1 MRKGNHPIKV
11 IQSPTTPVK
20 YIQNYPKTNNS
31 AIDLIPEYYDQKE
44 LEPSPSLN
52 YNKYINNNYYKVQT
66 YQKNSNESDDDSPN
80 NINYFL
86 NKNNSGPLRNKR
98 IITSN
103 KNYPA
108 NYSYY
113 ESKYSKKTTNSQKYN
128 FNNNTYSVVRNNN
141 NYKMK
146 SYSNEKIKI
155 YNNSISNSL
164 IENLNRSHIL
174 FLKSSSNKNYNDY
187 NTISPISPN
196 KKPTEIFYSTDLKNQ
211 VNYQQKIE
219 NNNMKKKTNII
230 IYKEPFNSSINL
242 TQKTKQIE
250 SPSIYS
256 HDKLYNQNN
265 NYSISNDSM
274 KKKEDNLTDKN
285 IHSLHSKSLKTAS
298 FSNTINN
305 FHNNNY
311 LKDRNNLNIINN
323 KNNNLK
329 QNNFKK
335 VIKYINRSNDNINT
349 NNKDNN
355 VHPFKLKEDET
366 SVINNNINNTTFN
379 ITYINENKNY
389 IKKVYSNV
397 ILKPQSRDKFS
408 LDNENQ
414 KEKIVVK
421 DDRLLSNDVS
431 RTPEQGIKIIRAKP
445 IKVYTPLPD
454 KFKKNNNQSE
464 LIKKVSFFNEKQENN
479 QLKRNEN
486 NYMNEIKNIIYNS
499 KPINQT
505 NSRNSKDKKSSLY
518 KEKNVQNNNH
528 TLINDIN
535 LNQQSKNEGSE
546 SNLSI
551 NIKKIKEKSNNRDY
565 KLIYNAKITQTKYRK
580 KSDTLSAIL
589 IQNKIN
595 NKNTNTNTLTI
606 NANKSNISKTA
617 SKITKFTGPKINK
630 SSLEVLNKKNNQNIE
645 SSKIT
650 QKKNN
655 NEKRQINTPSNLS
668 KLTIINTSSSN
679 KTNEKNIRNKKEEI
693 LENKINKVNPFR
705 LEEKEKEKNYR
716 KKTLDVSKNN
726 IKKEK
731 EKIEKIVYI
740 KKIEGTTLAGKN
752 EKGITKTNQDTFF
765 IEKNVNGVDNF
776 NIFGVLD
783 GHGDNGHLASK
794 FVHNYIITQI
804 KNHPLIKNERDPKK
818 IYSKIIADGYQ
829 FLAKIYLDADVQI
842 THQGF
847 DCSRSGT
854 TCIIIIQLLE
864 HIICANTGDSRAM
877 IVYDEDDN
885 LFKSQVYPLSY
896 DCKPELPNEK
906 ERILESGGVVEKAY
920 YSDDEDGEYSGPF
933 RVWVKGEDFPGLAMS
948 RSIGDMDAK
957 KVGVIPNPQI
967 VEYNIDKLSKYFVIA
982 SDGIWEFISNED
994 CMEISNQYFLRN
1006 DCLGLCRELTRR
1018 ASELWQ
1024 TNDIIRDDI
1033 TIVVGFF

>member
-86 NKNNSGPLRNKR
+86 NKNNSGSLRNKR

-174 FLKSSSNKNYNDY
+174 FLKSSTNKNYNDY

-230 IYKEPFNSSINL
+230 IYKEPFNSITNL

-250 SPSIYS
+250 TPSIYS

-311 LKDRNNLNIINN
+311 IKDRNNLNIINN
-323 KNNNLK
+323 KNNNIK

-464 LIKKVSFFNEKQENN
+464 LFKKVSFFNEKQENN

-595 NKNTNTNTLTI
+595 P
-606 NANKSNISKTA
+606 
-617 SKITKFTGPKINK
+617 F
-630 SSLEVLNKKNNQNIE
+630 NN
-645 SSKIT
+645 
-650 QKKNN
+650 
-655 NEKRQINTPSNLS
+655 
-668 KLTIINTSSSN
+668 
-679 KTNEKNIRNKKEEI
+679 
-693 LENKINKVNPFR
+693 
-705 LEEKEKEKNYR
+705 
-716 KKTLDVSKNN
+716 
-726 IKKEK
+726 
-731 EKIEKIVYI
+731 
-740 KKIEGTTLAGKN
+740 
-752 EKGITKTNQDTFF
+752 
-765 IEKNVNGVDNF
+765 
-776 NIFGVLD
+776 
-783 GHGDNGHLASK
+783 
-794 FVHNYIITQI
+794 
-804 KNHPLIKNERDPKK
+804 
-818 IYSKIIADGYQ
+818 
-829 FLAKIYLDADVQI
+829 
-842 THQGF
+842 
-847 DCSRSGT
+847 
-854 TCIIIIQLLE
+854 
-864 HIICANTGDSRAM
+864 
-877 IVYDEDDN
+877 
-885 LFKSQVYPLSY
+885 
-896 DCKPELPNEK
+896 
-906 ERILESGGVVEKAY
+906 
-920 YSDDEDGEYSGPF
+920 
-933 RVWVKGEDFPGLAMS
+933 
-948 RSIGDMDAK
+948 
-957 KVGVIPNPQI
+957 
-967 VEYNIDKLSKYFVIA
+967 
-982 SDGIWEFISNED
+982 
-994 CMEISNQYFLRN
+994 
-1006 DCLGLCRELTRR
+1006 
-1018 ASELWQ
+1018 
-1024 TNDIIRDDI
+1024 
-1033 TIVVGFF
+1033 